1 MIKNIRYGILALLA
15 LIVAMGCTKEKLS
28 IPPSY
33 IHFDFV
39 NTADYYITQDGK
51 SSFKIM
57 VGLTAAAEVDRTVDI
72 FITSPTGAKEGQQ
85 YTVSKKSVTIPA
97 GQIADSIIVKG
108 LYAGFDG
115 GRRDSLV
122 LSLTGG
128 NASPMPEAMTYTLTM
143 QQYCDVSLSMF
154 DGEYISHE
162 YYSDGS
168 PVQPPYPVYL
178 TPIESTG
185 PTSGKV
191 RLDGL
196 WGSSVPVTFNIDW
209 SNPSAFNTEVSPSAF
224 DVDPTYGQMTIKP
237 NGKGSF
243 SSCNNTLRLQYEV
256 TVSAG
261 SFGEMYT
268 ILTK

>member
-15 LIVAMGCTKEKLS
+15 LIATMGCEKEKLS

-33 IHFDFV
+33 IHFDFIH
-39 NTADYYITQDGK
+39 TADYYITQDGK

-85 YTVSKKSVTIPA
+85 YTVNKKSVTIPA
-97 GQIADSIIVKG
+97 GQTVDSIIVKG

-128 NASPMPEAMTYTLTM
+128 NASPMPEAMTYTLVM

-154 DGEYISHE
+154 DGEYMAQD
-162 YYSDGS
+162 YYEGSPDGS
-168 PVQPPYPVYL
+168 PYPVYL
-178 TPIESTG
+178 TPVGSTG
-185 PTSGKV
+185 PTSGTIS
-191 RLDGL
+191 LDGL
-196 WGSSVPVTFNIDW
+196 WGAPVPFNVKLDW
-209 SNPSAFNTEVSPSAF
+209 SNPSSFTTEV
-224 DVDPTYGQMTIKP
+224 PTQAWATHPNYGPMTIRP
-237 NGKGSF
+237 SGKGSF
-243 SSCNNTLRLQYEV
+243 SSCTNTLRIEYEV

-261 SFGEMYT
+261 SFGKMFT